1 MDIRIKSKRREEVHA
16 LSKLPE
22 NIISFPADLARELLW
37 RANPSSH
44 RFRRAELC
52 AFPIGEVRQLLV
64 HAER

>member
-37 RANPSSH
+37 SANPSSH
-44 RFRRAELC
+44 RFRAPNFAL
-52 AFPIGEVRQLLV
+52 FPLEK
-64 HAER
+64 